1 MTKRK
6 CVYTG
11 QDSND
16 KDSVIPRH
24 FIKDEHNW
32 SVYVPTTSDYKQQ
45 KIDRQPTDLEM
56 QAVETFHLLEMARLK
71 VEFYETQLANIQSQI
86 NKTYKPKPIQ
96 KPKNEGKN
104 ADKKKQKQIK
114 IAEKEKDIQG
124 LENRFQEI
132 IHQKI
137 TNLSGATVE
146 PKGNEEILIL
156 VDDKGLWD
164 E

>member
-1 MTKRK
+1 MTRRK

-24 FIKDEHNW
+24 LIKDEHNW

-45 KIDRQPTDLEM
+45 KIDRQPTELEM
-56 QAVETFHLLEMARLK
+56 QAVETFHLLEMAKLK
-71 VEFYETQLANIQSQI
+71 VEFYEAQLANIQNQI
-86 NKTYKPKPIQ
+86 SKTYKPKPIE

-104 ADKKKQKQIK
+104 ADKKKQKQIE
-114 IAEKEKDIQG
+114 IAEKEKNIQN
-124 LENRFQEI
+124 LELNLHEI
-132 IHQKI
+132 INKKLL
-137 TNLSGATVE
+137 NLDISVVE
-146 PKGNEEILIL
+146 SEKEAPIALT
-156 VDDKGLWD
+156 DDKGIWD

>member
-1 MTKRK
+1 MTRRK

-24 FIKDEHNW
+24 LIKDEHNW

-45 KIDRQPTDLEM
+45 KIDRQPTELEM
-56 QAVETFHLLEMARLK
+56 QAVETFHLLEMAKLK
-71 VEFYETQLANIQSQI
+71 VEFYEAQLVNIQSQI
-86 NKTYKPKPIQ
+86 NKTFKPKPVQ

-104 ADKKKQKQIK
+104 ADKRKQKQIE
-114 IAEKEKDIQG
+114 IAEKEKNIQDLELNLHEIINKKLLNSNTSVVESQNEATVTV
-124 LENRFQEI
+124 LEN
-132 IHQKI
+132 
-137 TNLSGATVE
+137 
-146 PKGNEEILIL
+146 KGI
-156 VDDKGLWD
+156 WD